1 MIYSSQNISYSNLM
15 MVLLDLVVIIKMYIY
30 RGISIQKK
38 KTTSQQFRFANDM
51 TVVDITYVQYW
62 KQIALNFGHWFL

>member
-1 MIYSSQNISYSNLM
+1 MQYFEIKLRKYCALVIVVYHLLHMIYSSQNISYSNLM

-38 KTTSQQFRFANDM
+38 NH
-51 TVVDITYVQYW
+51 
-62 KQIALNFGHWFL
+62 IAAISLCK

>member
-1 MIYSSQNISYSNLM
+1 M
-15 MVLLDLVVIIKMYIY
+15 MVLLDLVVIIKMNCTYIVAFQY
-30 RGISIQKK
+30 KK
-38 KTTSQQFRFANDM
+38 KITSQQFRFANDM

>member
-1 MIYSSQNISYSNLM
+1 M

-38 KTTSQQFRFANDM
+38 ITSQQFRFANDM

-62 KQIALNFGHWFL
+62 KQIALNFRHWFL